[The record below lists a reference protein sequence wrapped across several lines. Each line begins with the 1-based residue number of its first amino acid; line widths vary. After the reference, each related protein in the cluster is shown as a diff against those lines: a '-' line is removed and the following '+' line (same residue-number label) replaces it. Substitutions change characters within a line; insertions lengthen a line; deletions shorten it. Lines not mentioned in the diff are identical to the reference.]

1 MNKITHMSNGIET
14 GVKKV
19 QLNHFGSHIAINQ
32 TVSSLSVSQRMLL
45 KRIFDLFFVV
55 PGVLALSL
63 VFLVI
68 AFLIKREGNGPILFK
83 QIRVGL
89 NGRLFH
95 VLKFRT
101 MVVDAE
107 NKGAKVTVGG
117 DPRIT
122 KVGHWLRKYK
132 LDELPQLFNILK
144 GDMSLV
150 GPRPEVPEY
159 VEFYSKEQKEIV
171 LSVRPGITDKA
182 SIEFRNEN
190 ELLAGSSD
198 PVKDYREKVLPIKLS
213 YYMQY
218 VKEQSLWGDFKI
230 VIKTIVAIV
239 T

>member
-1 MNKITHMSNGIET
+1 MSNGIET